1 MGQDQFL
8 VLGRLGKEIIE
19 KCQFINDM
27 IFFGEFI
34 QFQKSSVKKND
45 SLKGFLD
52 TKDTTT
58 YRSPYNR
65 PPSLCQA
72 GR

>member
-8 VLGRLGKEIIE
+8 VLGRLGKEMIE

-34 QFQKSSVKKND
+34 QFQKSSVKKD
-45 SLKGFLD
+45 ESLRGF
-52 TKDTTT
+52 
-58 YRSPYNR
+58 
-65 PPSLCQA
+65 
-72 GR
+72 